1 MFMAITSSPFLTLC
15 SAMVAQ
21 GYHDLR
27 INSSLKDTTLTKSK
41 HPSLADLNLKQVKA
55 IQAAFTQGNSA
66 SNLSSANLLD
76 QYHLTVPC
84 SATLPS
90 SRVLPS

>member
-1 MFMAITSSPFLTLC
+1 MAITSSPFLTLC

-27 INSSLKDTTLTKSK
+27 INSSLKDITLTKSK
-41 HPSLADLNLKQVKA
+41 HSSLADLNLNQVKA
-55 IQAAFTQGNSA
+55 IQASFTQGKSA
-66 SNLSSANLLD
+66 SNLSANLLD

-90 SRVLPS
+90 SRV